1 MNKKELEN
9 EVEAYLKYYY
19 IVKQEFDIYK
29 YIKQNAELYSRETK
43 QIAYFLNPV
52 LYSLLNSTLL
62 AIYKLLD
69 NREEKNIYKV
79 FNIFIQNLNEIV
91 TNKNSKKEKNEIL
104 TIMLTA
110 TSCGNNAKKEEIDS
124 KQELL
129 NNIKEYRDKIIAH
142 SDKKYFAQ
150 PDQVFK
156 DFNMKYEDLEKM
168 LIIIEKILNELLYI
182 VCDTKFVF
190 LEEYKDDYK
199 YLLECIKEHN
209 IKLQKGKG

>member
-9 EVEAYLKYYY
+9 EVETYLKYYY

-69 NREEKNIYKV
+69 NKEEKNIYKIL
-79 FNIFIQNLNEIV
+79 NIFIQNLNEIV
-91 TNKNSKKEKNEIL
+91 TNKNSKKEKNETLKI
-104 TIMLTA
+104 I
-110 TSCGNNAKKEEIDS
+110 NAKKEEIDS

-142 SDKKYFAQ
+142 SDKKYFAH

-168 LIIIEKILNELLYI
+168 LISIEKTLNELLYI

-199 YLLECIKEHN
+199 YILECIKEHN
-209 IKLQKGKG
+209 TKLEKMYKSLS

>member
-104 TIMLTA
+104 KII
-110 TSCGNNAKKEEIDS
+110 NAKKEEIDS